1 MLEKFDR
8 FLEKILDVDGASIF
22 LLLCILTMLMLWG
35 KKSLVENETVAFQ
48 ILQEDGR
55 FGPFQILNAL
65 QYFSVPIIY
74 AYKLTL
80 IAFVL
85 WVGSF
90 MFGYKI
96 TYSQM
101 WKIAATAEIFFLV
114 PEFFKIFYFIIVDYQ
129 PTIHDIKAFY
139 PLSVMSLL
147 DYNSVPIQWH
157 YPLKSLNLFE
167 VVYWFILV
175 EGIHVTAGKQRKYAI
190 GIVFTSYVF
199 FFLVWLVYYGFVYD

>member
-1 MLEKFDR
+1 MREKFDK
-8 FLEKILDVDGASIF
+8 FLEKLLDVDLASVF

-55 FGPFQILNAL
+55 FGPFQILSAL
-65 QYFSVPIIY
+65 QFFSVPIIY
-74 AYKLTL
+74 GYKLTL

-85 WVGSF
+85 WVGAF

-96 TYSQM
+96 TYSEM
-101 WKIAATAEIFFLV
+101 WKVAAAAEIFFLV
-114 PEFFKIFYFIIVDYQ
+114 PEFFKIVYFIMVDFQ

-139 PLSVMSLL
+139 PLSMMSLF

-157 YPLKSLNLFE
+157 YPLKALNLFE
-167 VVYWFILV
+167 VGYWFILV
-175 EGIHVTAGKQRKYAI
+175 EGIHVTAKKKRSYATA
-190 GIVFTSYVF
+190 IVFASYVLF
-199 FFLVWLVYYGFVYD
+199 FFIWLVYYGFVYD